1 MSVINSHIVALSAY
15 APPLEGRNPNAFTLL
30 DFNERTIPIAE
41 NVKQALHDYI
51 DAGRLQMYPAYGD
64 IVKRLAVYAE
74 VADDQL
80 MITNGSD
87 QGIDLVF
94 RAVASPGAEAI
105 IPGPSF
111 AMYHQCAQVE
121 AMLMHEPQYTRE
133 GGYPL
138 AAVLGLV
145 NENTRIVVV
154 SNPNNPCGTL
164 VSLDVVRQIAQAAP
178 NAAILVDECYFEYS
192 HETAVSL
199 IGECHNLFVTRTFS
213 KTWGMPSLRFGY
225 LMSAADNIAALCNIR
240 GPYDINQL
248 AVVAANAALDDPS
261 ETERYVAEV
270 MERAKPLVESWL
282 DKHGIIYWKSDANY
296 LWCFPDNPEEVASY
310 LQSESFLVRPKV
322 YGDRLG
328 LRITVG
334 TFEQMQCLTAVWESY
349 LAG

>member
-64 IVKRLAVYAE
+64 IVKRLAAYAG
-74 VADDQL
+74 VANDQL

-94 RAVASPGAEAI
+94 RAVASASAEAI

-111 AMYHQCAQVE
+111 AMYRQCAQVE
-121 AMLMHEPQYTRE
+121 AMLIHEPQYTRE

-138 AAVLGLV
+138 AEVLGLV
-145 NENTRIVVV
+145 NEHTRVVVV

-164 VSLDVVRQIAQAAP
+164 VTSDVVRQIAQAAP

-192 HETAVSL
+192 HQTAVSF
-199 IGECHNLFVTRTFS
+199 IGEFHNLFVTRTFS

-225 LMSAADNIAALCNIR
+225 LMSAAENVAALCNIR

-270 MERAKPLVESWL
+270 MEQAKPLLESWL
-282 DKHGIIYWKSDANY
+282 GRHGISHWKSNANY
-296 LWCFPDNPEEVASY
+296 LWCFPSNPDEVASY
-310 LQSESFLVRPKV
+310 LQSENFLVRPKM

-328 LRITVG
+328 LRVTIG
-334 TFEQMQCLTAVWESY
+334 TLAQMQHLMTAWESY
-349 LAG
+349 LAC